1 MPDKA
6 IQCTTVRN
14 QRPGHCDNNVEGVW
28 PTWFKNLGRSWWNTS
43 SRITRTT
50 NPSRHAYYVSQMK
63 IVISVWYYVLCH
75 IKIKMGQ
82 HGISASIEK
91 KLGDWFIEWYPVLR
105 YHIEILGE
113 FFTDHD
119 LSGYAMRGFP
129 IIKAKLER
137 GSLVFL
143 SHKYKIT
150 AGQDSNMEFCQH
162 EDCNYCNNLAK
173 TDSAPVINTVLSNQW
188 EVHR

>member
-1 MPDKA
+1 MESVPQSKKIWATSLSSD
-6 IQCTTVRN
+6 N
-14 QRPGHCDNNVEGVW
+14 Q
-28 PTWFKNLGRSWWNTS
+28 
-43 SRITRTT
+43 
-50 NPSRHAYYVSQMK
+50 YYD
-63 IVISVWYYVLCH
+63 II
-75 IKIKMGQ
+75 
-82 HGISASIEK
+82 
-91 KLGDWFIEWYPVLR
+91 LR
-105 YHIEILGE
+105 YRES
-113 FFTDHD
+113 FCTVHD

-150 AGQDSNMEFCQH
+150 AGQDSNMEFRQH
-162 EDCNYCNNLAK
+162 KDCNYCNNLAK

>member
-1 MPDKA
+1 
-6 IQCTTVRN
+6 
-14 QRPGHCDNNVEGVW
+14 
-28 PTWFKNLGRSWWNTS
+28 
-43 SRITRTT
+43 
-50 NPSRHAYYVSQMK
+50 
-63 IVISVWYYVLCH
+63 
-75 IKIKMGQ
+75 MGQ
-82 HGISASIEK
+82 HGISVSIEK
-91 KLGDWFIEWYPVLR
+91 RWATDLSSDIQYYGIILR
-105 YHIEILGE
+105 YRE

-129 IIKAKLER
+129 IVIAKLER

-188 EVHR
+188 EVHH